1 MTTKT
6 KRKKPDYR
14 RANKCLLLHIKELEE
29 RIDQKD
35 NLMLCAK
42 DLFIYY
48 RMDKGEDERTAT
60 REVYQTIYGD
70 EWIDHIPYRYLTK
83 EEDREKFDKETD
95 ALVTRGDYLANM
107 NYLDIARWHVKEE
120 SHANWK

>member
-6 KRKKPDYR
+6 KRKKQDYR
-14 RANKCLLLHIKELEE
+14 RGFKCLLLHINEIEE

-35 NLMLCAK
+35 NLIDRILE
-42 DLFIYY
+42 YY
-48 RMDKGEDERTAT
+48 IDSKADVDERTAT

-70 EWIDHIPYRYLTK
+70 EWIDHISYRYLTK
-83 EEDREKFDKETD
+83 EEDRKKFNKQTD
-95 ALVTRGDYLANM
+95 AYVTRGDYLANM
-107 NYLDIARWHVKEE
+107 NYLDIAEWHVKEE